1 MRQRRADAWLVV
13 FSIVLLVLLLCACA
27 ERLASQ
33 WPLGDALAAPQL
45 FAGDAV
51 ADAALARAI

>member
-27 ERLASQ
+27 ERLASH
-33 WPLGDALAAPQL
+33 WPFGDALAAPQL
-45 FAGDAV
+45 FAGDAL
-51 ADAALARAI
+51 ADAAFAAAV